1 MKGWSTVATTQK
13 GASLD
18 PNTHA
23 GGGQVPNGDYTIKKA
38 RAGIFTYPGTDAQVP
53 AAIVE
58 FNDGS
63 QTYEQM
69 YKAGDLDHLVPSDD
83 GKRFVHPGG
92 EAASI
97 YKGGAFSLFLG
108 SLGRCG
114 FAFTG
119 DEIPQIEG
127 IKVTLES
134 FPAPKGKSSE
144 NKDRMIPLVT
154 KLLAVKG
161 KNAANPT
168 TKPATVAST
177 AKSTATPAVS
187 SNGTGDIDTVAIEA
201 VMAVLGDGP
210 TKVKGLAVRCLKHSP
225 GYKLN
230 DLTKLITPE
239 WLEAN
244 AEATGWTI
252 DGENLVLA

>member
-1 MKGWSTVATTQK
+1 VATTQK

-18 PNTHA
+18 PSAHS

-38 RAGIFTYPGTDAQVP
+38 RAGIFTYPGNGAQVP
-53 AAIVE
+53 AALVE
-58 FNDGS
+58 FSDGS
-63 QTYEQM
+63 QTYDQM
-69 YKAGDLDHLVPSDD
+69 YKAGDLEHLVPTDD
-83 GKRFVHPGG
+83 GKRFVHPDSTRDD
-92 EAASI
+92 ATI
-97 YKGGAFSLFLG
+97 YKGGTLSLFLG
-108 SLGRCG
+108 SLKRCG
-114 FAFTG
+114 FAFNS

-134 FPAPKGKSSE
+134 FPAPKGKSAD
-144 NKDRMIPLVT
+144 NPDRLVPLVT
-154 KLLAVKG
+154 KLLAGKG
-161 KNAANPT
+161 TRPT
-168 TKPATVAST
+168 SKPVAAST
-177 AKSTATPAVS
+177 VKSTAAPAVS
-187 SNGTGDIDTVAIEA
+187 SNGTGDIEQVAIEA

-244 AEATGWTI
+244 AETTGWAI